1 MTQPT
6 HLGAIPTTIGMS
18 TRLAYERAQAA
29 GVELNPLLQKAGLT
43 KHQVEDVDARLSV
56 LSQIEFLNAVAAAL
70 QDEDLGFHLGQAAD
84 LRRFGLVYYTAASSH
99 TLGVALQRL
108 ARYVSMTNESFS
120 VKYLEG
126 KDIRISVNYIGVPR
140 HLDRHQMEF
149 WFTMLIHL
157 CRELTGRA
165 VQPNHLSLVHR
176 RPVDSSSS
184 EFATFLGCDIEFG
197 AALDDA
203 VFPLSI
209 ADIPVVSV
217 DPYLHK
223 LLIANC
229 EEALSRRPAKRGP
242 FRAVVEN
249 AIASLLPHGNARASE
264 IARQCGLSQRTLVR
278 RLAAE
283 KATFS
288 EVLNNLRH
296 DLATQYLADDSL
308 SISQIAWLLGY
319 QEVAAFSNAFKRWT
333 GRAPREDRMQR
344 EDDAGAGRSGRRAL
358 VGFST

>member
-1 MTQPT
+1 VHE
-6 HLGAIPTTIGMS
+6 HLGAVPTTIGMS

-29 GVELNPLLQKAGLT
+29 GIELKPLLKKAGLT
-43 KHQVEDVDARLSV
+43 RQQVEDVDARLSV
-56 LSQIEFLNAVAAAL
+56 PSQIEFLNATATAL
-70 QDEDLGFHLGQAAD
+70 QDDYLGFHLARGAD
-84 LRRFGLVYYTAASSH
+84 LRRFGLVYYAAASSD
-99 TLGVALQRL
+99 TLGTALQRL
-108 ARYVSMTNESFS
+108 ARYISMTNESFS
-120 VKYLEG
+120 VKYLDG

-149 WFTMLIHL
+149 WFTLLIQL
-157 CRELTGRA
+157 CRELTGHP
-165 VQPNHLSLVHR
+165 VQPSHLRLVHR
-176 RPVDSSSS
+176 RHANFS

-197 AALDDA
+197 AAVDHA
-203 VFPLSI
+203 VFPPSI

-229 EEALSRRPAKRGP
+229 EEALSRRPTKRGP

-264 IARQCGLSQRTLVR
+264 IARQCGLSQRTFVR
-278 RLAAE
+278 RLASE
-283 KATFS
+283 KVTFS

-296 DLATQYLADDSL
+296 DLATQYLTDDSL

-319 QEVAAFSNAFKRWT
+319 QEVAAFSSAFKRWT
-333 GRAPREDRMQR
+333 GRAPRE
-344 EDDAGAGRSGRRAL
+344 RRFAA
-358 VGFST
+358 